1 MCRLHG
7 VVCVLCGMRF
17 IIPVS
22 MALLWAY
29 LIIGNKSP
37 KLIQVLVPFFMKC
50 GVEVWKTVD
59 VRENNNPAIKPE
71 R

>member
-1 MCRLHG
+1 
-7 VVCVLCGMRF
+7 MRF
-17 IIPVS
+17 IFPVY
-22 MALLWAY
+22 MELWVY

-37 KLIQVLVPFFMKC
+37 KLIQVLVPFFTKC

-59 VRENNNPAIKPE
+59 VREKNDPAIKSE